1 MKTEQNF
8 WLLYFLLVIAQSV
21 ISNYFQFSPYSVISI
36 LPAMVMCI
44 PLQTGTSVCM
54 IIAFASGLGIDF
66 LSEGVTGLNAAAVLP
81 VALTRKQLIRSFL
94 GEDIIARQDSFSFQK
109 NGASKVML
117 AMSTAV
123 MIFLIIYI
131 ILDGAGTRPLWFNAA
146 RFGISMAVNVLL
158 AAIITRVLTT
168 DDRR

>member
-1 MKTEQNF
+1 
-8 WLLYFLLVIAQSV
+8 
-21 ISNYFQFSPYSVISI
+21 
-36 LPAMVMCI
+36 
-44 PLQTGTSVCM
+44 
-54 IIAFASGLGIDF
+54 
-66 LSEGVTGLNAAAVLP
+66 
-81 VALTRKQLIRSFL
+81 
-94 GEDIIARQDSFSFQK
+94 
-109 NGASKVML
+109 ML

-123 MIFLIIYI
+123 MIFLVIYI